1 MANRHWKF
9 EVDGSI
15 TDGVNSVKFNEL
27 TKYNTTTKRVETIG
41 GEAIQISVTDSD
53 KLGGE
58 AKTSFLMK
66 SELSVNGKGILSGNI
81 DYNSADMEEVV
92 SQALTSYIGGGLH
105 PTVPMVGMELIPN
118 TTFANSNN
126 VIVENAANVAVN
138 NNKLRI
144 TKSTIDNPIVYETV
158 ALEANKVYRVKVAR
172 YIIGANVTTR
182 LSVTN
187 SSNVEIIGKTCTT
200 DELLI
205 DLGFSITEAG
215 NYKVKLIT
223 YTTTANIGCEYY
235 LFSCRQINID
245 ALEYGQYVTYKDN
258 LMYTEVVTNI
268 NSQPLTYDPTKAY
281 SNAMYNNLAFFLDSF
296 DLLQYVSPTPA
307 LSGFIKDASGVDVEY
322 MKDINGKWI
331 GDFKSLTAGEL
342 TSYINLFGS
351 GSKTVDGTTGLLTIQ
366 RTAID
371 NVTPTLKASINYTG
385 VKAGG
390 YYFISFYIEDIDGE
404 WYADIYSG
412 TTTVRY
418 FLSGYSPAG
427 GFYKNTLI
435 ENRTVRLIVKS
446 YGLPCAVNILRDNI
460 LNNPIALTD
469 KISIKNLSVKALDA
483 SVWKVHTPDNKMES
497 SPMLNWNS
505 SDVMFMPN
513 IDALPV
519 NGSDDNSVRFTHSI
533 LGNGTLQGATSNL
546 ANIKAMVGNLQNALH
561 DGGESIKFTNR
572 GIKIYY
578 SGLSGCNLTNKNY
591 SLLQTAYNKVRI
603 YIDEHGKK
611 QLIVSDPISG
621 VSTTLFQ
628 VAIDSTKRLKQDVKH
643 DLLEQPSV
651 SMLSLINK
659 PVVTNPW
666 AGYQVYVR
674 TNKEQDSKALVN
686 TSAKNDIVH
695 CTHMLNSNTTTTCG
709 INHTTLWAHLR
720 KEDITIAIPTGN
732 YTTMEYGLC
741 IAKNFVENE
750 NRISLIYKGTNSA
763 RLIKTNFKPN
773 LMLNCNMNNSKV
785 KRTQI
790 VNSEFGKDKFY
801 NLDGAI
807 VAYAKPAN
815 AVVSLLDT
823 GVALLEYN
831 TSTTDGNAG
840 CIEKFNAAPLPGT
853 VGNDFWYHAF
863 ILGNQTGSKFTTVKR
878 PKPTA
883 KLNIN
888 NLLISTVTTT
898 NEVVGNK
905 YTTVK
910 TNKIVGE

>member
-1 MANRHWKF
+1 MADRHWKF

-27 TKYNTTTKRVETIG
+27 AKYNTTTQRVETIS
-41 GEAIQISVTDSD
+41 GEAIPISVTDSD

-92 SQALTSYIGGGLH
+92 SQALTSYIGGGMH

-118 TTFANSNN
+118 TTFDNSNN

-172 YIIGANVTTR
+172 YNIGANVTTR
-182 LSVTN
+182 LSVTD

-281 SNAMYNNLAFFLDSF
+281 SNAMHNNLAFFLDSF

-307 LSGFIKDASGVDVEY
+307 LSGFIKDANDVDVEY
-322 MKDINGKWI
+322 MKDANGKWI

-351 GSKTVDGTTGLLTIQ
+351 GSKTVDGTSGLLTIQ

-385 VKAGG
+385 VDAGG
-390 YYFISFYIEDIDGE
+390 YYFISFYIEEMVGE
-404 WYADIYSG
+404 WYADIYNG

-418 FLSGYSPAG
+418 FLSGYTNSG
-427 GFYKNTLI
+427 TYKNTLR

-446 YGLPCAVNILRDNI
+446 QGKPCVVNILRDNI

-513 IDALPV
+513 IDASV
-519 NGSDDNSVRFTHSI
+519 TDMMDDNNVRHTYSI
-533 LGNGTLQGATSNL
+533 LGNGVMGGSGGDIYNL
-546 ANIKAMVGNLQNALH
+546 KSPVGNLQNAAF
-561 DGGESIKFTNR
+561 DGGDFIRYTNR
-572 GIKIYY
+572 GIKIYHC
-578 SGLSGCNLTNKNY
+578 GLLYFNVTGKNY
-591 SLLQTAYNKVRI
+591 SILQTAYNKVRI
-603 YIDEHGKK
+603 YRDEHGKL
-611 QLIVSDPISG
+611 QLIVSDAVSG
-621 VSTTLFQ
+621 QSMTLFQ
-628 VAIDSTKRLKQDVKH
+628 ISIGSSFVRKQDIKH
-643 DLLEQPSV
+643 DLLDQPAVSIMSTLNNSRFSV
-651 SMLSLINK
+651 WGGHSIYL
-659 PVVTNPW
+659 
-666 AGYQVYVR
+666 R

-686 TSAKNDIVH
+686 ASAKTDIVH
-695 CTHMLNSNTTTTCG
+695 AVHALNNNSTTTTSISHTGLLLHLGKEANTLALPVSHYATTEYNLG
-709 INHTTLWAHLR
+709 IS
-720 KEDITIAIPTGN
+720 KN
-732 YTTMEYGLC
+732 YTS
-741 IAKNFVENE
+741 NE
-750 NRISLIYKGTNSA
+750 NRRSLIYKGTNSA
-763 RLIKTNFKPN
+763 RLIKTNFKPI
-773 LMLNCNMNNSKV
+773 LMLNCNLNTYKI
-785 KRTQI
+785 KKTQI

-807 VAYAKPAN
+807 GAYAKPAN

-831 TSTTDGNAG
+831 TSATDGNAG

>member
-1 MANRHWKF
+1 MADRHWKF

-27 TKYNTTTKRVETIG
+27 AKYNPTTQRVETIS
-41 GEAIQISVTDSD
+41 GEAIPISVTDSD

-81 DYNSADMEEVV
+81 DYNPSDVEEVV
-92 SQALTSYIGGGLH
+92 SQALTSYIGGGMH
-105 PTVPMVGMELIPN
+105 PTVPMVGMELLPN
-118 TTFANSNN
+118 VAFDNSNN

-144 TKSTIDNPIVYETV
+144 TKSTIDNPVVYETV
-158 ALEANKVYRVKVAR
+158 PLQAGKVYRVKLGR
-172 YIIGANVTTR
+172 YNIGANVTTR
-182 LSVTN
+182 LSVVN

-200 DELLI
+200 EELLI

-215 NYKVKLIT
+215 KYKVKITT
-223 YTTTANIGCEYY
+223 YTTVANIGCEYY
-235 LFSCRQINID
+235 LYSCRQINID
-245 ALEYGQYVTYKDN
+245 ALKYGQYVTYKDN
-258 LMYTEVVTNI
+258 LMYTEVVTNVK
-268 NSQPLTYDPTKAY
+268 SQPLTYDPTKTY
-281 SNAMYNNLAFFLDSF
+281 TNAMYNNLAFFLDSF
-296 DLLQYVSPTPA
+296 DLLQYISPTPG
-307 LSGFIKDASGVDVEY
+307 LSGFIKDANDVDVEY
-322 MKDINGKWI
+322 MKDVNGKWK

-351 GSKTVDGTTGLLTIQ
+351 GSKTVDGTSGLLTIQ

-385 VKAGG
+385 VDAGG
-390 YYFISFYIEDIDGE
+390 YYYISFYIEDIDGE
-404 WYADIYSG
+404 WYADIYNG
-412 TTTVRY
+412 ATTVRY
-418 FLSGYSPAG
+418 FLSGYAAG
-427 GFYKNTLI
+427 AGFYKNTLR
-435 ENRTVRLIVKS
+435 ENKTVRLIVKS
-446 YGLPCAVNILRDNI
+446 QGKPCVVNILRDNI

-519 NGSDDNSVRFTHSI
+519 NGSDDNSIRFSYSM
-533 LGNGTLQGATSNL
+533 LGNGNFHGSTSNL
-546 ANIKAMVGNLQNALH
+546 TINKALVGNLQNALYES
-561 DGGESIKFTNR
+561 GEFIKFTDR

-578 SGLSGCNLTNKNY
+578 TGLGNLNITNKNY
-591 SLLQTAYNKVRI
+591 SVLHTAYNKVRI
-603 YIDEHGKK
+603 YRDEHGKK

-628 VAIDSTKRLKQDVKH
+628 IAIDSTKRLKQDIKH
-643 DLLEQPSV
+643 DLLDQPSV
-651 SMLSLINK
+651 TMLSLINK

-666 AGYQVYVR
+666 AGYQVYSR
-674 TNKEQDSKALVN
+674 INKEQDSKALVN
-686 TSAKNDIVH
+686 TNAKNDMVH
-695 CTHMLNSNTTTTCG
+695 CGYVLNNNSTTTVG
-709 INHTTLWAHLR
+709 ISYNTLWSHIR
-720 KEDITIAIPTGN
+720 KEDITLAIPN
-732 YTTMEYGLC
+732 IIYTTMEYGLG
-741 IAKNFVENE
+741 IAKTFTENE
-750 NRISLIYKGTNSA
+750 NRKVLLYKGTNSA

-773 LMLNCNMNNSKV
+773 LMINCNLNSIKV
-785 KRTQI
+785 KKTQI

-801 NLDGAI
+801 NLDAALGGY
-807 VAYAKPAN
+807 VKPAN
-815 AVVSLLDT
+815 AIVSLLDT

-831 TSTTDGNAG
+831 TSATDGNAG

-863 ILGNQTGSKFTTVKR
+863 ILGNKTGSKFTTVKR
-878 PKPTA
+878 PKASA

-888 NLLISTVTTT
+888 NLLVSTNTTT

-905 YTTVK
+905 YTAVK